1 VSVPIWI
8 CLTIWWVWNTYYA
21 NAAHTRDIHRLL
33 CWVPIIEVIHGVLS
47 LFNYLSCPWGTILS
61 LVYATFWSIVTIL
74 KEPVLLLCLLLVAK
88 GWGVT
93 RHALHRREVC
103 VSGLVLALLYAS
115 VSVQMSL
122 QQTILAQVP
131 MIIMYVVM
139 LIEIGWS
146 IHSNLRILNGQLL
159 ALRSLLHA
167 ADVATTPVAKKHR
180 MYLWLAGAVV
190 LYATLELIIHSVFS
204 AEWHDRYFPFFILC
218 HQGMEVAVSLIIGF
232 HFRSRPLT
240 VATSQVVAVAT
251 ELADQMLPSITT
263 IEVKMDVVNGQPA
276 QAPSHCGDHIALRA
290 DGRTNDSRLPP
301 TVIVL
306 NPGDQ
311 EVPQPPRTPART
323 GSSGRTPF
331 LGVGLLGDAAA
342 STRTVGARGQGAS
355 GVSSGSAARIAAAPQ
370 LSQLLPPSIPDL
382 PDLGESA
389 PAAVGGREGSLGD
402 RSEIVSALGDQS
414 ESTTAFLSYFCR
426 G

>member
-1 VSVPIWI
+1 MMCAAASALLFALAAHIQVHEPASIAGEYEDEPLSSAPSEGYMVTATVAAAATCPCQWLWNAPDESTPLAGQILLIPDGVCTSACSVDAASCAASLYNASGLIVSYLFASNESTVVSGSSSFERDFRLETERATYAKRTDELPCDAIGRLPGSQISSNTSALLLSAANWSLTTLVVESALGGGDGSSLMNSSSVLLTPPDDVAVNVTLRHSPGESDVNCDKYESVPIIYAVSVPIWI

-146 IHSNLRILNGQLL
+146 IHSNLRILNGQ
-159 ALRSLLHA
+159 
-167 ADVATTPVAKKHR
+167 
-180 MYLWLAGAVV
+180 
-190 LYATLELIIHSVFS
+190 
-204 AEWHDRYFPFFILC
+204 
-218 HQGMEVAVSLIIGF
+218 
-232 HFRSRPLT
+232 
-240 VATSQVVAVAT
+240 
-251 ELADQMLPSITT
+251 
-263 IEVKMDVVNGQPA
+263 
-276 QAPSHCGDHIALRA
+276 
-290 DGRTNDSRLPP
+290 
-301 TVIVL
+301 
-306 NPGDQ
+306 
-311 EVPQPPRTPART
+311 
-323 GSSGRTPF
+323 
-331 LGVGLLGDAAA
+331 
-342 STRTVGARGQGAS
+342 QGA
-355 GVSSGSAARIAAAPQ
+355 
-370 LSQLLPPSIPDL
+370 
-382 PDLGESA
+382 
-389 PAAVGGREGSLGD
+389 GGRRRCDVRCGEAA
-402 RSEIVSALGDQS
+402 E
-414 ESTTAFLSYFCR
+414 R
-426 G
+426 GCVRAG